1 MATRKKVRLSHFDFS
16 QCFEGI
22 RDRCVCGWH
31 LYLPWNSGNSRQY
44 IMLTRSYHRKK
55 SSYWMTLTGMLPFS
69 WLRRRRKRLSL
80 QMTGTFVWGRAYLI
94 TEQVKEIFLNI
105 YMWHVYCPSRLFI
118 FRIYFP
124 TFEFF

>member
-44 IMLTRSYHRKK
+44 IMLTR
-55 SSYWMTLTGMLPFS
+55 MTLTGMLPFS
-69 WLRRRRKRLSL
+69 WLRRRRKRLSV
-80 QMTGTFVWGRAYLI
+80 QITGNFVWGRAYLI

-105 YMWHVYCPSRLFI
+105 YL
-118 FRIYFP
+118 
-124 TFEFF
+124 